1 MSGIIKSA
9 PVPNGC
15 STDNKMFIDWIEK
28 AIKNNHVKYYDYKD
42 FLKFEEIALKSLRP
56 KDFSNVKIAEKLI
69 YELKIQREV
78 HCYHNII
85 KFYGITI
92 ENPNDSLK
100 KYMLVMEY
108 ADSGTLRNYLRENF
122 SNLIWNDKFRIAYQ
136 LANAVSC
143 LHNEGVIHRDLHSE
157 NVLVHTHR
165 NSRTSRSEQDFSHFT
180 IKLADFGLSKQMD
193 ILVRSK
199 SATGAVRYVD
209 PKKFTLEKYSLNEK
223 SDVYS
228 IGVLLWEISSGR
240 QPYMGKEKWFLV
252 VNVPKGLRET
262 PIPNTPEDYIK
273 IYTDCWKH
281 EVNDRPNINEV
292 VTRLDAIIKK
302 NNNTNNSRAYNF
314 DTDVQQ
320 PISCNSNRS
329 SQRPISNFAYSR
341 NSSTSRHQPISNFA
355 YSCNSSTSSQ
365 QLVTSNYNY
374 EEIEQTIRN
383 INNNL

>member
-42 FLKFEEIALKSLRP
+42 FLKFEEIGSGSFGKVYRADWKNPGNTLALKSLRP

-78 HCYHNII
+78 HCYDNII

-100 KYMLVMEY
+100 KYML
-108 ADSGTLRNYLRENF
+108 
-122 SNLIWNDKFRIAYQ
+122 
-136 LANAVSC
+136 
-143 LHNEGVIHRDLHSE
+143 HSE

-165 NSRTSRSEQDFSHFT
+165 NSRNSRSEQDFSHFT

-199 SATGAVRYVD
+199 SATGSVRYVD

-302 NNNTNNSRAYNF
+302 NNNTNNSRPYNF

>member
-42 FLKFEEIALKSLRP
+42 FLKFEEIGSGSFGKVYRADWKNP
-56 KDFSNVKIAEKLI
+56 
-69 YELKIQREV
+69 
-78 HCYHNII
+78 
-85 KFYGITI
+85 

-320 PISCNSNRS
+320 PISSCDSFDMIEKHYKKNYCNLN
-329 SQRPISNFAYSR
+329 
-341 NSSTSRHQPISNFA
+341 
-355 YSCNSSTSSQ
+355 
-365 QLVTSNYNY
+365 QLDFDHMFGVKHHKKFH
-374 EEIEQTIRN
+374 
-383 INNNL
+383 